1 MLHATEIYIKTSPLS
16 YRKVVRGMNNINK
29 TEVVEL
35 MTAYIEN
42 MNREMAISHGMDSTQ
57 IEIVLNQAKPDLQ
70 RVNGQLFDLLV
81 ERGVIIL

>member
-1 MLHATEIYIKTSPLS
+1 MLHATEIYIETGPLS